1 MHLKAETL
9 PVRGRGLLFY
19 RIYAILY
26 LKSNCTRNELIHLNR
41 IPALSAIL
49 REEDADAMLL
59 TGEVNLTYITQM
71 TGLEGQC
78 LILPDDTAIFVT
90 DGRYTEAAE
99 QKLIPR
105 GFTVLTR
112 SNMSAMY
119 DYLRS
124 VLEQHDIRR
133 LMYEDDV
140 LTVSDFAL
148 MREQLQLS
156 FQPVGD
162 RIRKLRACKS
172 PEEVDCI
179 VRAQRIA
186 EAALERLLPKL
197 HAGITE
203 REAAAMLN
211 YYMALG
217 GSEKPSFD
225 TILLF
230 GENTSK
236 PHGVPSDRALKEGD
250 FVLADFGA
258 VYQGYH
264 SDMTRTVAYGYATD
278 EMRQVYETVLAAQ
291 EAAAKAAREGMLCCN
306 MHEAAANVIA
316 EAGYGAYFTHALGH
330 SVGLEIHETPV
341 ASPRCEKP
349 LTRGIV
355 MTDEPGIYMPG
366 KFGVRIE
373 DMLLIEG
380 DTPRNLTAFPKTLRI
395 LPV

>member
-1 MHLKAETL
+1 
-9 PVRGRGLLFY
+9 
-19 RIYAILY
+19 
-26 LKSNCTRNELIHLNR
+26 
-41 IPALSAIL
+41 
-49 REEDADAMLL
+49 MLL

-172 PEEVDCI
+172 PEEVECI

-264 SDMTRTVAYGYATD
+264 SDMTRTVAYGHATD

>member
-26 LKSNCTRNELIHLNR
+26 LKSNCTRNELILLNR

-133 LMYEDDV
+133 LMYEDDSIQHAGV
-140 LTVSDFAL
+140 VIGFGGIAGHTFIGLHEVQNSYFHRAVTAQDYSAVTAACMMIRAELFRQVGGFTEELAVAFNDIDLCLKVRETGALVVYNPYALFHHYESKSRGLEDTPEKVERFNREIAGFMKRWPEILEKGDPYYNPNLTLRKSNFAL
-148 MREQLQLS
+148 RDL
-156 FQPVGD
+156 D
-162 RIRKLRACKS
+162 K
-172 PEEVDCI
+172 
-179 VRAQRIA
+179 
-186 EAALERLLPKL
+186 
-197 HAGITE
+197 
-203 REAAAMLN
+203 
-211 YYMALG
+211 
-217 GSEKPSFD
+217 EK
-225 TILLF
+225 I
-230 GENTSK
+230 GE
-236 PHGVPSDRALKEGD
+236 P
-250 FVLADFGA
+250 
-258 VYQGYH
+258 YH
-264 SDMTRTVAYGYATD
+264 
-278 EMRQVYETVLAAQ
+278 
-291 EAAAKAAREGMLCCN
+291 
-306 MHEAAANVIA
+306 
-316 EAGYGAYFTHALGH
+316 
-330 SVGLEIHETPV
+330 
-341 ASPRCEKP
+341 
-349 LTRGIV
+349 
-355 MTDEPGIYMPG
+355 
-366 KFGVRIE
+366 
-373 DMLLIEG
+373 IEG
-380 DTPRNLTAFPKTLRI
+380 IEKYL
-395 LPV
+395 

>member
-1 MHLKAETL
+1 
-9 PVRGRGLLFY
+9 
-19 RIYAILY
+19 
-26 LKSNCTRNELIHLNR
+26 
-41 IPALSAIL
+41 
-49 REEDADAMLL
+49 MLL

-105 GFTVLTR
+105 GFAVLTR

-124 VLEQHDIRR
+124 VLEQHDIRK

-172 PEEVDCI
+172 AEEVDCI

-197 HAGITE
+197 HTGITE

-230 GENTSK
+230 GEPFEKADLPVQSAAPVFSEVLKVFIVTFVEAGPFSLSRLSLLISFFSRPLN
-236 PHGVPSDRALKEGD
+236 HHAPSMYCPTGASS
-250 FVLADFGA
+250 VMFGLPF
-258 VYQGYH
+258 
-264 SDMTRTVAYGYATD
+264 SS
-278 EMRQVYETVLAAQ
+278 L
-291 EAAAKAAREGMLCCN
+291 
-306 MHEAAANVIA
+306 NVILTSSTVFV
-316 EAGYGAYFTHALGH
+316 AGMNLAICQ
-330 SVGLEIHETPV
+330 SRR
-341 ASPRCEKP
+341 SR
-349 LTRGIV
+349 
-355 MTDEPGIYMPG
+355 
-366 KFGVRIE
+366 
-373 DMLLIEG
+373 MLLKG
-380 DTPRNLTAFPKTLRI
+380 TFS
-395 LPV
+395 